1 MAQAILVTGGAGYV
15 GSHVCKALAQSG
27 YRPIVLDNLSRGH
40 ARAVRWGPLE
50 VGEIAD
56 ADAVRRA
63 LERHRVAALI
73 HLAAYAY
80 VGESMEVPAI
90 YFENNV
96 IGTLRL
102 LEAAL
107 GCGVKRVVFSSTC
120 ATYGAPQRLPIGEDH
135 PQQPLNPYGLTKL
148 FVERVLQTYG
158 RAHGLEWVSLRYFN
172 AAGADCDGE
181 LGEDHEPETHLIPLA
196 IRGALGQRSGIEVY
210 GTDYP
215 TPDGTPVRDYVH
227 VADLADAHVRAL
239 AHLTQG
245 GQSRAFN
252 LGTGRG
258 HSVLEVLAA
267 VARVCGRPVPV
278 VAAPRRPGDSPTLV
292 ADATDAEKLL
302 EWQPWRS
309 DLATIIRT
317 ALDWERQRNPTPSP
331 VALRRAAPA
340 GVGASA
346 PAHLPAPGGVP
357 AAMPVKSDLTP

>member
-50 VGEIAD
+50 VCEIAD

-120 ATYGAPQRLPIGEDH
+120 ATYGAPQRLPIREDH

-172 AAGADCDGE
+172 AAGADGDGE
-181 LGEDHEPETHLIPLA
+181 VGEDHEPETHLIPLA

-239 AHLTQG
+239 AHLTHG

-340 GVGASA
+340 GAGASA
-346 PAHLPAPGGVP
+346 LAHLRAPRGVP